1 MKKQIFLL
9 GLFLALYH
17 VLLADISPTKHIISL
32 TQSYVDGSKMNIQ
45 PGDSICIE
53 AGERKSLKFFNF
65 NGSASNYIV
74 FKNSGGEVIVKN
86 DNMPYG
92 ISIENSSYFRFTGT
106 GSSDIKYGIRILGTK
121 SGASGLGVGNLS
133 TNFEIDHLEIAN
145 TGFAGIFS
153 KTDPVCDLSKNRG
166 NFTQYQS
173 IYHDN
178 YIHNT
183 GGEGMYIGYS
193 FYSGKSITCDGVP
206 TMLYPCDLKGV
217 RIYNNVI
224 DSAGWDGIQ
233 VGCATED
240 CEIYNNTVTN
250 YGVAGV
256 PAQHTGIQIGGGTT
270 GLCYNNKIVNGS
282 GDGIAVFG
290 LGNNDVFNNLIVNA
304 GYNYYPNDSTKR
316 IYGIFCDDRDPIP
329 GRYFNF
335 YNNTIVNS
343 KSDGIRF
350 MSVLSKNNLF
360 YNNIIIHPGSLLSY
374 SRIPKQTPYINI
386 GSKTGIEAI
395 LANNYFYK
403 DASNILFVDTLNGDF
418 RLRAN
423 SPAIDAGFDMSSK
436 GLSFDIDN
444 LPRPSGNGYDIGA
457 FERPADLPYSNHI
470 ITLKQSYVDGSKMN
484 IQAGDTI
491 CIEAG
496 ERKSLKFIN
505 FNGSANNYIVFKNS
519 GGEVIVKNDN
529 MPYGISIENSS
540 YFRFTGTGSSDI
552 KYGIRVLGTKSGASG
567 LSAGNLSTNFEID
580 HIEIANIGYA
590 GIFSKTD
597 PICDLSKNR
606 GNFTQY
612 QSIYHD
618 NYIHNTGGEGMLI
631 GYSSYKGITTTCDGV
646 STVLYPSDLKG
657 VRVYNNLI
665 DSTGR
670 EGIQV
675 GCATEDCEIYNNT
688 ITNYGV
694 ADQNAGIQIGGGTT
708 GMCYNNKI
716 LNGSG
721 DGIAVFGL
729 GNNDV
734 FNNLIVNAGYNYY
747 PNDSTKRVHGIFCDD
762 RGGPI
767 SGKSVNFYNNTIVNP
782 KSDGIRLASTILKNN
797 LVYNNIIIHPGSLL
811 SYTRI
816 PKQLPYINIGSK
828 TGVDAVLSNN
838 YFDKDASNILFVD
851 SLNGDFRLSEN
862 SPAIDSGL
870 DLSSIGYN
878 FDLDNMPRPSGS
890 NYDIGAYENQI
901 DSLMSGKSAVKSSAK
916 SNSSTKEQSTLSND
930 GSLGNSIQKSGLC
943 LFPNPNNG
951 NFTLQKNDM
960 NSTIN
965 LKVLDIMGHVV
976 YTQNNLNQ
984 NITYLN
990 LNLAQ
995 GLYLV
1000 VFDNESERISQ
1011 KLIVK

>member
-1 MKKQIFLL
+1 MKKQIILL
-9 GLFLALYH
+9 GLFLALYN
-17 VLLADISPTKHIISL
+17 VLLADVSHVKHIISL
-32 TQSYVDGSKMNIQ
+32 TQTYVDGSKMNIQ
-45 PGDSICIE
+45 PGDTICIE
-53 AGERKSLKFFNF
+53 AGERTSLKFINF

-74 FKNSGGEVIVKN
+74 FKNFGGEVIVKN
-86 DNMPYG
+86 DYMPYG
-92 ISIENSSYFRFTGT
+92 ISIENSSFFRFTGT

-173 IYHDN
+173 FYHDN

-206 TMLYPCDLKGV
+206 TMLYPCDLIGV

-240 CEIYNNTVTN
+240 CEVYNNAVTN

-282 GDGIAVFG
+282 GPGIAVFG
-290 LGNNDVFNNLIVNA
+290 LGNNDIFNNLIVNA
-304 GYNYYPNDSTKR
+304 GYNYFPNDSTKR

-335 YNNTIVNS
+335 YNNTIVNP
-343 KSDGIRF
+343 KTDGIRF
-350 MSVLSKNNLF
+350 MSVLSKNNLL

-374 SRIPKQTPYINI
+374 NFIPAQSPYINL
-386 GSKTGIEAI
+386 STNVDAV

-403 DASNILFVDTLNGDF
+403 DASNIQFVDSLNTDY
-418 RLRAN
+418 RLSAN
-423 SPAIDAGFDMSSK
+423 SPAIDAGFDMSNK
-436 GLSFDIDN
+436 GLNFDIN
-444 LPRPSGNGYDIGA
+444 NAPRPSGNGYDIGA
-457 FERPADLPYSNHI
+457 FERPADLPYSKHI
-470 ITLKQSYVDGSKMN
+470 ITLSQSYIDGSKMS
-484 IQAGDTI
+484 IQPGDTI

-496 ERKSLKFIN
+496 QRTSLKFIN
-505 FNGSANNYIVFKNS
+505 FNGSANNYIVFKNL
-519 GGEVIVKNDN
+519 GGEVIVKNDY

-540 YFRFTGTGSSDI
+540 YFRFTGTGSSEI

-567 LSAGNLSTNFEID
+567 FSAGNLSSNFEID
-580 HIEIANIGYA
+580 HIEIANTGYA

-597 PICDLSKNR
+597 PNCDLTKNR
-606 GNFTQY
+606 GYFTQY

-631 GYSSYKGITTTCDGV
+631 GYSSYNGNRVTCDGI
-646 STVLYPSDLKG
+646 STILYPGDLKG
-657 VRVYNNLI
+657 VRVYNNQV

-694 ADQNAGIQIGGGTT
+694 SDKNAGIQIGGGTT

-721 DGIAVFGL
+721 DGIEVFGL

-747 PNDSTKRVHGIFCDD
+747 PNDSTKSAHGIYCDD
-762 RGGPI
+762 RGEPI
-767 SGKSVNFYNNTIVNP
+767 PERSFNFYNNTIVNP
-782 KSDGIRLASTILKNN
+782 KTDGIRLASTLTNN
-797 LVYNNIIIHPGSLL
+797 NIIYNNIIINPGSLL
-811 SYTRI
+811 SYSKF
-816 PKQLPYINIGSK
+816 PKQSPYINIGNRI
-828 TGVDAVLSNN
+828 GIDAVLANN
-838 YFDKDASNILFVD
+838 YLDKNASTILFVD
-851 SLNGDFRLSEN
+851 NLNGDYRLSES

-870 DLSSIGYN
+870 DLSSIGYT
-878 FDLDNMPRPSGS
+878 FDMDNMPRPSGS
-890 NYDIGAYENQI
+890 SYDIGAYENQ
-901 DSLMSGKSAVKSSAK
+901 SGVSSRSFVKSSTK
-916 SNSSTKEQSTLSND
+916 QNSSTEKQNPLS
-930 GSLGNSIQKSGLC
+930 SEHFEGNSIQNNGLSIY
-943 LFPNPNNG
+943 PNPNKG
-951 NFTLQKNDM
+951 NFSIQKNDR
-960 NSTIN
+960 NSILN
-965 LKVLDIMGHVV
+965 LNVLDSKGQVV
-976 YTQNNLNQ
+976 YTQSNLTES
-984 NITYLN
+984 ITYFN
-990 LNLAQ
+990 LNLAK

-1000 VFDNESERISQ
+1000 ILGNENGKITQ